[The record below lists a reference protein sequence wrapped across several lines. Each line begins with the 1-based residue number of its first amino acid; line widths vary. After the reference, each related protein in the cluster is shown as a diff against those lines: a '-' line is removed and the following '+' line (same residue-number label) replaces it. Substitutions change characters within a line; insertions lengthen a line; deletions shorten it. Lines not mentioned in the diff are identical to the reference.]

1 MPEVGD
7 IVRDVAAPG
16 VNVNGY
22 VNAILNRVKF
32 EVDDSPM
39 DASVPDISHIFE
51 QEDQILDLEINNGH
65 VSNLENIDLQGD
77 VNLVS
82 NDGHTITFD
91 VSVRLA
97 VLTYRYQ
104 VRTSSGEVLHS
115 GEVDTEV
122 DGVGSTVIVSVF
134 LDNLGNFHSQL
145 EGIVL
150 NSQNGEVTN
159 VVVDDA
165 DLPIDVVK
173 EITDSITSHYTQG
186 TTERIAAALRVYFDN
201 AVREIDFSQYV

>member
-1 MPEVGD
+1 MPEVVD
-7 IVRDVAAPG
+7 IVRAVAPPG

-51 QEDQILDLEINNGH
+51 QEGQVLDLEINNGH
-65 VSNLENIDLQGD
+65 VSTLENIGLQGD

-91 VSVRLA
+91 INVLLA

-104 VRTSSGEVLHS
+104 VRTSSGEVLHY

-122 DGVGSTVIVSVF
+122 DGVGATVIVSVY
-134 LDNLGNFHSQL
+134 LDSLGNFHSQL

-150 NSQNGEVTN
+150 NSQNGKVTN

-173 EITDSITSHYTQG
+173 EITDSITSHYTEG